1 MKIVSGGQTGV
12 DRAALDAALE
22 LGIEAG
28 GWCPQGRLAEDGAIA
43 EKYPLKELA
52 KADYLQRTK
61 RNVIDVDGTVIIF
74 FGNPAG
80 GTQLTLEF
88 CIKES
93 RPYLLIDA
101 QSLSVEQASVKI
113 QRFIDKNNISILNVA
128 GPRASEKAEAYGYA
142 KLVILNVFQ

>member
-43 EKYPLKELA
+43 EKYPLKELP
-52 KADYLQRTK
+52 KAGYLQRTK
-61 RNVIDVDGTVIIF
+61 RNVIDSDGTVIIF

-88 CIKES
+88 CMKES

>member
-43 EKYPLKELA
+43 EKYPLKELP
-52 KADYLQRTK
+52 KAGYLQRTK
-61 RNVIDVDGTVIIF
+61 RNVIDSDGTVIIF

-88 CIKES
+88 CMKES
-93 RPYLLIDA
+93 RPHLLIDA

>member
-28 GWCPQGRLAEDGAIA
+28 GWCPEGRLAEDGAIA
-43 EKYPLKELA
+43 EKYPVKEIP
-52 KADYLQRTK
+52 KSGYMQRTN
-61 RNVIDVDGTVIIF
+61 RNVIDSDGTVIIF
-74 FGNPAG
+74 FGNPSG
-80 GTQLTLEF
+80 GTQLTLDF
-88 CIKES
+88 CVKKS
-93 RPYLLIDA
+93 RPHLLIDA
-101 QSLSVEQASVKI
+101 QSISVEQASVKI

-128 GPRASEKAEAYGYA
+128 GPRASEKAEAYRFA